1 MKIPLSA
8 PDITDAEIAAVTQVL
23 RSGRLS
29 LGPQLEAFESA
40 VAQYTH
46 AKHAVGIS
54 SGTAGLHLAIRA
66 LGIKEGDEVIL
77 PSFTFIAAANALLYE
92 RITPVFVDIDATTL
106 NLDPSQV
113 ESAITPR
120 TRAILAV
127 HTFGVAAEL
136 DELKSIAHR
145 HNLFLIEDA
154 CEALGAEY
162 SGKKVGPLADVGVF
176 AFYPNKQITTA
187 EGGVLVTQNESLAAR
202 VRSLRNHGRSKSA
215 DWLQHAELGFNY
227 RLSELHAALGVA
239 QMQRIDT
246 ILARR
251 EKIAHEYTERL
262 SSAAALIL
270 PPLSLPNRCISWFVY
285 VVRLAERYTQAH
297 RDQIIETLAARGI
310 AAARYF
316 APIHL
321 QPPYR
326 GTIRSPL
333 PITESIGARAIALPF
348 FNQITESQL
357 DEVAETL
364 LSLLGDLPGPRS

>member
-8 PDITDAEIAAVTQVL
+8 PDITDAEIDAVTQVL

-40 VAQYTH
+40 VAQYAH
-46 AKHAVGIS
+46 AKRAVAIS
-54 SGTAGLHLAIRA
+54 SGTAGLHLAVRA
-66 LGIKEGDEVIL
+66 LGLKEGDEVIL

-92 RITPVFVDIDATTL
+92 RIAPVFVDIDAATL

-127 HTFGVAAEL
+127 HTFGVPAAL
-136 DELKSIAHR
+136 DELQSIAQR

-154 CEALGAEY
+154 CEALGAEFL
-162 SGKKVGPLADVGVF
+162 GKKVGSLADAGVF

-187 EGGVLVTQNESLAAR
+187 EGGVLATQNESLAAR
-202 VRSLRNHGRSKSA
+202 VRSLRNHGRSESA
-215 DWLQHAELGFNY
+215 DWLRHAELGFNY

-239 QMQRIDT
+239 QMQRIDS

-251 EKIAHEYTERL
+251 EKIAHAYAERL
-262 SSAAALIL
+262 FGTDALIL
-270 PPLSLPNRCISWFVY
+270 PPLDLPNRRISWFVY
-285 VVRLAERYTQAH
+285 VVRLAEGHAPAH
-297 RDQIIETLAARGI
+297 RDRIIEGLAARGI

-316 APIHL
+316 APIHF
-321 QPPYR
+321 QPHYR
-326 GTIRSPL
+326 EAKRAPL
-333 PITESIGARAIALPF
+333 PITESIGARTIALPF
-348 FNQITESQL
+348 FNQITNSQL

-364 LSLLGDLPGPRS
+364 LSLLGNLPGPGL